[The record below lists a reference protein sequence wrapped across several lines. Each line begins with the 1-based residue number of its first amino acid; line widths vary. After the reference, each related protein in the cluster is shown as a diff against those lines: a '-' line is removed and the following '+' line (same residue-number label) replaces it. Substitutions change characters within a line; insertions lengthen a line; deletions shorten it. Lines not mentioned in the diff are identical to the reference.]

1 MTEIARAP
9 TNNGKNYPYAEAVL
23 INCILGGISPV
34 GWGAMGGDTT
44 NMHYWEYNSTNA
56 SDGKPVDVSQRK
68 PESRQLTMP
77 KDAEI
82 IANYSNPTYV
92 LGWTPTMAPL
102 VLTPPVG
109 VTAAGGQIVTLSVK
123 VAAIPA
129 PAFQWSRNG
138 VAIPGATSATL
149 NLSSVRAGDA
159 GSYNVTATNSSG
171 RVTSNPAVISV
182 R

>member
-44 NMHYWEYNSTNA
+44 SIHYWEYNSTNA

-82 IANYSNPTYV
+82 IADYSNPAFV

-102 VLTPPVG
+102 VLTPPASG
-109 VTAAGGQIVTLSVK
+109 TAAAGQTVTLNVK

-129 PAFQWSRNG
+129 PTFQWSRNG
-138 VAIPGATSATL
+138 NAVPGATSATL
-149 NLSSVRAGDA
+149 NLNSVRTSDA
-159 GSYNVTATNSSG
+159 GSYTVTATNSSG
-171 RVTSNPAVISV
+171 RVTSIPAVMTI

>member
-23 INCILGGISPV
+23 IHCLLQGISPV

-44 NMHYWEYNSTNA
+44 HMHYWEYNSTNA
-56 SDGKPVDVSQRK
+56 DGKLVDVSQRK

-82 IANYSNPTYV
+82 ITNYSNPAYV

-102 VLTPPVG
+102 VLTPPASVSA
-109 VTAAGGQIVTLSVK
+109 VAGQSVTLNVR
-123 VAAIPA
+123 VAAIPS
-129 PAFQWSRNG
+129 PTFQWSRNG
-138 VAIPGATSATL
+138 SAIPGATGAIL
-149 NLSSVRAGDA
+149 NLNGARTSDA
-159 GSYNVTATNSSG
+159 GSYTVTATNSSG
-171 RVTSNPAVISV
+171 RITSIPAVITI